1 MKNRTMLIICVGL
14 ILLSFALSIALAG
27 SFPEQMA
34 SHWNEKGEADGY
46 SGKTS
51 GLFFLPILQ
60 VGVLLLM
67 AGIPLLDPMK
77 KNIAQFR
84 GVYNGFIVV
93 MAGYLTY
100 LHLLTLLWNLGV
112 SINMNALLAPAF
124 AALLYAAG
132 GMMGKAKQNYMI
144 GIRTPWTLAN
154 NQVWEDTHR
163 VGGVVFKACGVITL
177 LGIVF
182 PNYLMYLLLGSVLLP
197 AAGLMAYSYIRF
209 TQLAGQ

>member
-1 MKNRTMLIICVGL
+1 MKNRTMLIICAILV
-14 ILLSFALSIALAG
+14 LLSFTVSIALAG

-34 SHWNEKGEADGY
+34 SHWNEKGQADGY
-46 SGKTS
+46 SSRTF

-67 AGIPLLDPMK
+67 AGIPLLDPLK

-93 MAGYLTY
+93 MAAYLTY
-100 LHLLTLLWNLGV
+100 LHILTLLWNLGV

-124 AALLYAAG
+124 AALMFAAG
-132 GMMGKAKQNYMI
+132 VMMGKAKQNYMI

-163 VGGVVFKACGVITL
+163 VGGVVFKICGIITL

-182 PNYLMYLLLGSVLLP
+182 PDYLMYLLLGSVLLA

-209 TQLAGQ
+209 MQLAR

>member
-27 SFPEQMA
+27 SFTEQMA

-46 SGKTS
+46 SGKTF

-67 AGIPLLDPMK
+67 ASIPLLDPMK

-132 GMMGKAKQNYMI
+132 VMMGKAKQNYMI

-163 VGGVVFKACGVITL
+163 VGGIVFKACGVITL
-177 LGIVF
+177 LGVVF
-182 PNYLMYLLLGSVLLP
+182 PNYLMYLLLGSVLL
-197 AAGLMAYSYIRF
+197 AAVGLMAYSYIRF
-209 TQLAGQ
+209 TQLARQ

>member
-46 SGKTS
+46 SGKAS
-51 GLFFLPILQ
+51 GLYFLPILQ

-132 GMMGKAKQNYMI
+132 EMMGKAKQNYMI

-163 VGGVVFKACGVITL
+163 VGGIVFKACGVITL
-177 LGIVF
+177 LGIVSRTVSCI
-182 PNYLMYLLLGSVLLP
+182 YC
-197 AAGLMAYSYIRF
+197 
-209 TQLAGQ
+209 